1 MTKDLYVV
9 FSSTPNKMGA
19 LIRSFTG
26 SRYNHVSIALDS
38 SLSQMYSFARRYYR
52 TPFYG
57 GFVKESI
64 SRYHINGHSAQIC
77 VCRIPIPGEQHRMLE
92 AHLADMLQRQE
103 SYLYNHLSAITVP
116 LRRRVNVRDAYICVD
131 FVAQL
136 LQSVGIGV
144 DPDKNYAVDELEQL
158 LHPYTVYTGPAPEAK
173 IHDTTYFAPKPIPHP
188 VLTTA
193 LAFMELFERLLE
205 EFF

>member
-1 MTKDLYVV
+1 MVTYLYVV

-19 LIRSFTG
+19 LIRRFTG
-26 SRYNHVSIALDS
+26 NRYNHVSIALDS
-38 SLSQMYSFARRYYR
+38 SLTQMYSFARRYYH

-64 SRYHINGHSAQIC
+64 SRYHINGQSARIRI
-77 VCRIPIPGEQHRMLE
+77 CRIPITLEQHQILENHLFHMLR
-92 AHLADMLQRQE
+92 RQE
-103 SYLYNHLSAITVP
+103 RYLYNHLSAITVP

-144 DPDKNYAVDELEQL
+144 DPDRNYTVDELERL

-173 IHDTTYFAPKPIPHP
+173 IHDTTYFAPKPVPHP

-193 LAFMELFERLLE
+193 LAFLELFERLLE